1 MNKNS
6 MILANIGSGSSY
18 LPDIAEMLIERRDTL
33 KVAEWRLMDID
44 EYRLNCTGKYVQ
56 KMFAEAGMPTKITL
70 TLDLDEAVK
79 DADFVITTIR
89 PGMSDGR
96 NMDET
101 IPFKHGL
108 IGQETTAPGGMIMGF
123 KTIPAMLKIA
133 KAIEN
138 HAQKSC
144 YLINLANPSGMIGEA
159 LERHSNIH
167 YACLCNGPT
176 VIRTAMK
183 AIYGQ
188 ENPND
193 VFVEVIGLNHL
204 IWCKVF
210 VKGADVTDEA
220 FEKLLEWS
228 AEHIPA
234 LRREFVEP
242 ALEKFIGYIPMGP
255 YLEFYYDYD
264 TNYNDLQ
271 NYSGNHWEMMVNH
284 VRKHVGDVLDDLQAP
299 EHATR
304 AECVKIIEK
313 RTFELYEKLDP
324 RAYQLA
330 CNTRGGKGYGE
341 AGVTLMNAL
350 WNNTNE
356 VFSPDVASMGF
367 DTPTYELSLKTADTE
382 WTLTV
387 GSKNSITNNWY
398 ARLSADG
405 PVYTLDSSALSGICK
420 TAKQLY
426 AAQSIT
432 DIDVDDVTKMVVQTA
447 NGGTLS
453 FAQND
458 GTWTLTDDAEY
469 NLDQDIVKKMAST
482 ICDLKTKWSVTEP
495 QADAVYGLDTP
506 NAIVTLIASD
516 GTSIQC
522 SFGGND
528 AEDDT
533 LCYLRSSGAAGV
545 VYEVSTDALN
555 AFAYDKAALEAE
567 EEATPETADVA
578 AEDPVGNDNTVDD
591 E

>member
-89 PGMSDGR
+89 PGISDGR

-138 HAQKSC
+138 HAKKSC

-188 ENPND
+188 EDPND

-356 VFSPDVASMGF
+356 VFSPDVASMGCIQEF
-367 DTPTYELSLKTADTE
+367 DPHCVCTTTSLVNA
-382 WTLTV
+382 
-387 GSKNSITNNWY
+387 
-398 ARLSADG
+398 
-405 PVYTLDSSALSGICK
+405 SGIHPMCFPK
-420 TAKQLY
+420 LPGHMMSKIY
-426 AAQSIT
+426 AAKEYEKLA
-432 DIDVDDVTKMVVQTA
+432 VEAAVT
-447 NGGTLS
+447 GS
-453 FAQND
+453 
-458 GTWTLTDDAEY
+458 Y
-469 NLDQDIVKKMAST
+469 H
-482 ICDLKTKWSVTEP
+482 
-495 QADAVYGLDTP
+495 
-506 NAIVTLIASD
+506 
-516 GTSIQC
+516 
-522 SFGGND
+522 
-528 AEDDT
+528 
-533 LCYLRSSGAAGV
+533 
-545 VYEVSTDALN
+545 
-555 AFAYDKAALEAE
+555 AALEALVANPLVNSYYKAKSALNELLVAEKEWLPNFADAIAAIEKGE
-567 EEATPETADVA
+567 EP
-578 AEDPVGNDNTVDD
+578 NN
-591 E
+591 